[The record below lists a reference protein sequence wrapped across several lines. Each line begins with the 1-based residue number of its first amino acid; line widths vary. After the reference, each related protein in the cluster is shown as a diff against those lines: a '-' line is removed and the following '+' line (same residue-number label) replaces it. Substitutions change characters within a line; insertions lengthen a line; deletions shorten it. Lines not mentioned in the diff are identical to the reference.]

1 MKRSLYHS
9 VSHTDKHNIKYLGWV
24 LYCCKIHKIGNIC
37 KLSKFLNILIFQE
50 IILAKRGSNCSL
62 EIWDFAVRVEV
73 HHMLNNLNSK
83 SILYNLTIFE
93 VGGAVE
99 HPLPKISSKTLKK
112 ASKWPQIS
120 WLFLFLNDLSEKQKK
135 ILFFHSDFGC
145 LEGGSGKPPRHLTYI
160 FNPVPNRVKNH
171 SLGKP

>member
-1 MKRSLYHS
+1 MPPLFGLIEPHIFMKPYDSKMKRFLSHS
-9 VSHTDKHNIKYLGWV
+9 DSHTDKHNIKYLGWV

-83 SILYNLTIFE
+83 SILYHLMILLSQ
-93 VGGAVE
+93 GACRKNSGE
-99 HPLPKISSKTLKK
+99 LD
-112 ASKWPQIS
+112 
-120 WLFLFLNDLSEKQKK
+120 FLDPSHIE
-135 ILFFHSDFGC
+135 
-145 LEGGSGKPPRHLTYI
+145 
-160 FNPVPNRVKNH
+160 
-171 SLGKP
+171 